1 MKKLVQTQ
9 GYPASK
15 ALAEKAAWKFA
26 EENHI
31 DLIAVVPTMMGG
43 ASLTPEIPGSLGLA
57 MSLITGI
64 NFHTHQVNCSL
75 SICVLTYYQYVKSA

>member
-1 MKKLVQTQ
+1 MEKIKTHSIDSKVECASKHMQ

-31 DLIAVVPTMMGG
+31 DLITVIPT
-43 ASLTPEIPGSLGLA
+43 LTTGPSVTTDIPSSVGMA
-57 MSLITGI
+57 ASLITG
-64 NFHTHQVNCSL
+64 SKL
-75 SICVLTYYQYVKSA
+75 SNLLV

>member
-1 MKKLVQTQ
+1 MKKLMQTQ

-31 DLIAVVPTMMGG
+31 DLIAVVPSMMGG
-43 ASLTPEIPGSLGLA
+43 ASLTPEIPSSLGLA
-57 MSLITGI
+57 MSLMTGI
-64 NFHTHQVNCSL
+64 NSQTHQVDCSK
-75 SICVLTYYQYVKSA
+75 SVCHLTNQCVKSA